1 MLVKIAAFFLE
12 YIVVSIELSKNYGR
26 EQWKDDLKKF
36 LRKAG
41 GGNQP
46 TVFFFTDS
54 HIKDESFL
62 EDLNMLLN
70 TGEVANLYPPDEKA
84 EVCEDVRAAA
94 KMLEKYKDGTPD

>member
-1 MLVKIAAFFLE
+1 MKIAAFFLE